1 MGDIAISLTALICTS
16 SYCVEKQTASYERA
30 TSKTEKIA
38 RKKKKSTADSGHRN
52 SMEKILRM
60 MMTPGCTR
68 LYR

>member
-38 RKKKKSTADSGHRN
+38 HKKKNQPLTVVTATAGR
-52 SMEKILRM
+52 K
-60 MMTPGCTR
+60 
-68 LYR
+68 Y